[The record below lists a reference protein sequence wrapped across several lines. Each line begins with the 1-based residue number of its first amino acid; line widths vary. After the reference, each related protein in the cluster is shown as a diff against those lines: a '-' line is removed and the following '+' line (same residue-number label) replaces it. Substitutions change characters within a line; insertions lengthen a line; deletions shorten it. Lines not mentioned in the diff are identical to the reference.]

1 VLCLHG
7 SRTHGIGVGM
17 MGLAH
22 AGEGVLTVIEKGE
35 KRSYTVR
42 QGDVIV
48 SPAGSIRHLTNTD
61 SQRKL
66 ILAKI
71 QHTIS
76 VPGQFQVEYK
86 FVPSKF
92 CNINM

>member
-1 VLCLHG
+1 MSAQG
-7 SRTHGIGVGM
+7 SRTLGVGISTM
-17 MGLAH
+17 RLRVFAYLAH
-22 AGEGVLTVIEKGE
+22 AGEGVLTVIDKGE

-61 SQRKL
+61 GQRKM

-76 VPGQFQVEYK
+76 VPGQFQVKY
-86 FVPSKF
+86 
-92 CNINM
+92 